1 MMRRQRP
8 SQTLIL
14 LALTLLPTAFL
25 AACTDAD
32 QGLEPGEGFV
42 EVTGGRVWYRI
53 WGSGTATPLLALHG
67 GPGFSSVYLKS
78 LEGLSDERPV
88 IIYDQLG
95 SGHSEQPADTSLWH
109 VARFVEELAQVREAL
124 GLERV
129 HLLGHSW
136 GSMLAAEYMLGNP
149 EGVESVIMASP
160 ALSISRW
167 LADAKQLLTTLPDS
181 LQTTIEQHEAAGTTA
196 SVEYQD
202 AVMEFYRRFLS
213 RRDPWSLDTDSAFM
227 QFNTVVYEKMWG
239 PSEFTAT
246 GSLKT
251 FERAESL
258 RDLTVPVLFTAGRYD
273 EATPET
279 VAYYDSLTPDS
290 RLVILENSA
299 HLTMQDEP
307 ERYVEVVREFLAEI
321 EARRR

>member
-1 MMRRQRP
+1 
-8 SQTLIL
+8 
-14 LALTLLPTAFL
+14 
-25 AACTDAD
+25 
-32 QGLEPGEGFV
+32 
-42 EVTGGRVWYRI
+42 
-53 WGSGTATPLLALHG
+53 
-67 GPGFSSVYLKS
+67 
-78 LEGLSDERPV
+78 
-88 IIYDQLG
+88 
-95 SGHSEQPADTSLWH
+95 
-109 VARFVEELAQVREAL
+109 
-124 GLERV
+124 
-129 HLLGHSW
+129 
-136 GSMLAAEYMLGNP
+136 MLAAEYMLGNP

-213 RRDPWSLDTDSAFM
+213 RRDPWSLDTDSAFI

-246 GSLKT
+246 GPLKT

-321 EARRR
+321 EARR